1 MLEQY
6 PYGDALVTRL
16 RIPLRDWADHE
27 DEQVHAFCLEYYRRN
42 EFDLIHFHSIQ
53 MLTASAVDA
62 ARELRIPYLIT
73 LHDGWWLSRY
83 LFLMDARGQMIDP
96 ADPFSGSNAETD
108 DLLWLLERKNR
119 LYRCLHDAHTVL
131 AVSETFRKLH
141 EDAAISA
148 RLVTNENGLELFDI
162 LPRVP
167 VPEGKVRVMHIGG
180 MSVHK
185 GYDLLQT
192 VVTDGHFNNLE
203 VTVIDHALE
212 PGETYHDRWGTTPV
226 KFMAKTRQGEVNQ
239 LYSQMDVLVA
249 PSLWPESFGLV
260 TREALYAGVWVI
272 ASDRGSVGDAIEDGV
287 SGRVVDVSSPE
298 GLTLALREVDA
309 NPEPYTR
316 QRPSI
321 KPRLAETQATE
332 CVELYRSILR
342 NPVD

>member
-1 MLEQY
+1 
-6 PYGDALVTRL
+6 
-16 RIPLRDWADHE
+16 
-27 DEQVHAFCLEYYRRN
+27 
-42 EFDLIHFHSIQ
+42 
-53 MLTASAVDA
+53 
-62 ARELRIPYLIT
+62 
-73 LHDGWWLSRY
+73 
-83 LFLMDARGQMIDP
+83 
-96 ADPFSGSNAETD
+96 
-108 DLLWLLERKNR
+108 
-119 LYRCLHDAHTVL
+119 
-131 AVSETFRKLH
+131 
-141 EDAAISA
+141 
-148 RLVTNENGLELFDI
+148 
-162 LPRVP
+162 
-167 VPEGKVRVMHIGG
+167 
-180 MSVHK
+180 
-185 GYDLLQT
+185 
-192 VVTDGHFNNLE
+192 
-203 VTVIDHALE
+203 
-212 PGETYHDRWGTTPV
+212 
-226 KFMAKTRQGEVNQ
+226 MAKTRQGEVNQ